1 MRPILAMI
9 RKDLQLFLTDRRA
22 VIMSLVAPI
31 AIASFFGSIFS
42 GGGSGDTA
50 KIPIAIVD
58 EDNSAVS
65 KAVLAGAQTDK
76 YLMVTTPT
84 ADEAR
89 DRVKKGTVTVAVVIP
104 AGFGDAA
111 GRAFFAGNNK
121 PSLNMWYDPS
131 HGAELGLVR
140 GILTE
145 HVMQSVSAEMFTGEQ
160 GQKLVDE
167 TLSRLDQSAL
177 PGFSGQQQTMLRDLL
192 QSARKFYNQP
202 SAPDASS
209 SGAANG
215 ASGGTLSARRG
226 ITMPY
231 TVAEEAV
238 TSGDNVT
245 YNGYAHSFAGMGIQ
259 FLLFASIDLG
269 VGILLERQRGL
280 WKRLRS
286 APLSRV
292 TLLLGKAASGTL
304 IALLT
309 IVVSFAFAII
319 VFKVRI
325 HGSLPGFVAV
335 AIATAVMASTFGL
348 LIASLGKT
356 PGGTRGIASL
366 SVLMMVMLGGAWVPS
381 FIFPAWLQ
389 RLTVV
394 IPARWA
400 VDGFDAMT
408 WRGLGIGSAVMPVLV
423 MLGFALVFGTLAI
436 ARFRWEE
443 S

>member
-1 MRPILAMI
+1 
-9 RKDLQLFLTDRRA
+9 
-22 VIMSLVAPI
+22 
-31 AIASFFGSIFS
+31 
-42 GGGSGDTA
+42 
-50 KIPIAIVD
+50 
-58 EDNSAVS
+58 
-65 KAVLAGAQTDK
+65 
-76 YLMVTTPT
+76 
-84 ADEAR
+84 
-89 DRVKKGTVTVAVVIP
+89 
-104 AGFGDAA
+104 
-111 GRAFFAGNNK
+111 
-121 PSLNMWYDPS
+121 
-131 HGAELGLVR
+131 
-140 GILTE
+140 
-145 HVMQSVSAEMFTGEQ
+145 
-160 GQKLVDE
+160 
-167 TLSRLDQSAL
+167 
-177 PGFSGQQQTMLRDLL
+177 LRDLL
-192 QSARKFYNQP
+192 QSARKFYTVRDTVEP
-202 SAPDASS
+202 T
-209 SGAANG
+209 
-215 ASGGTLSARRG
+215 GTSTATRG

-231 TVAEEAV
+231 TVAEEAI
-238 TSGDNVT
+238 TSGDNVA

-292 TLLLGKAASGTL
+292 SLLVGKAASGTL

-309 IVVSFAFAII
+309 LVVSFVFAIV

-408 WRGLGIGSAVMPVLV
+408 WRGLGLASAVMPVLV
-423 MLGFALVFGTLAI
+423 MLGFALLFGTLAI